1 MHAWE
6 QVLPYSGKFSWDP
19 VFMVGHYSCFVSS
32 NSIQEKQ
39 FPYTIATPL
48 AYYVNVTDMPHWHHE
63 INNYCWYVLNMHV
76 SKTAPLLQL
85 HVLLC
90 LWFVCMVQSIL
101 HVAAAVST
109 PVYIAHMLA
118 TTMPPCTN
126 FQCILAIVM

>member
-1 MHAWE
+1 MGSSFHGWTL
-6 QVLPYSGKFSWDP
+6 QLLCFKQQYSRKAITI
-19 VFMVGHYSCFVSS
+19 H
-32 NSIQEKQ
+32 N
-39 FPYTIATPL
+39 IATPL

-90 LWFVCMVQSIL
+90 LWFVCMVQSNSIL

-118 TTMPPCTN
+118 TSMPPCTN